1 MNWMSVLRP
10 VGIVFAFSAMLSAGW
25 AADPQQGEPDAKAY
39 LAAFDESIKTASEE
53 EKELAPALRSI
64 LVRFFE
70 DNSSLTPSE
79 RMIAGSLMQ
88 DLKAMLGQ
96 GDIVSRGNNGLPSF
110 RKLKTEAKPQ
120 PAPAPKPSAAPA
132 PTPKPKKFIPG
143 ISEQAKFTSAVVK
156 INGNPVGVVD
166 MSIAGRK
173 QRVVEIHSSLPGYP
187 VDKRARIVAERLVDL
202 QKKDPLWWS
211 TLGVYQVRGEFA
223 VNARKAENGL
233 LVTAD
238 ASWAE
243 QWGTTPQGLAK
254 MLVKNI
260 RTAIDPKVDD
270 GIGARDVPTAED
282 LRIEAVRLRMEG
294 DSLFDSDP
302 KSAENLYRKATK
314 SDPTYAV
321 PYFRIA
327 DLCLGQKRF
336 EDEKAILT
344 EALQKAHL
352 TDKQRQEIANR
363 IGR

>member
-1 MNWMSVLRP
+1 MTWTSVLRP
-10 VGIVFAFSAMLSAGW
+10 VGIVCVLGAMLCAGW
-25 AADPQQGEPDAKAY
+25 AEGFQQGEPDAKAY
-39 LAAFDESIKTASEE
+39 LAAFDASIKTASDE
-53 EKELAPALRSI
+53 EKELAPTLRTI

-70 DNSSLTPSE
+70 DNGSLTPSE

-110 RKLKTEAKPQ
+110 RKLRSDAKPQ
-120 PAPAPKPSAAPA
+120 PAPAPKPNTTPAPA
-132 PTPKPKKFIPG
+132 PKPKKFIPG

-156 INGNPVGVVD
+156 INGSPVGVVD
-166 MSIAGRK
+166 MSIAGKK
-173 QRVVEIHSSLPGYP
+173 QRVVEIHSALPGYP
-187 VDKRARIVAERLVDL
+187 VDKRARIVAERLVEL

-211 TLGVYQVRGEFA
+211 TLGVYQVRGEYA

-270 GIGARDVPTAED
+270 GIGARDIPTAED

-294 DSLFDSDP
+294 DSLFDTSP
-302 KSAENLYRKATK
+302 QSAEELYRKALK
-314 SDPTYAV
+314 ADPTYAV
-321 PYFRIA
+321 PYLRIA
-327 DLCLGQKRF
+327 DLCQNQKRV
-336 EDEKAILT
+336 EDERAVLT
-344 EALQKAHL
+344 EALQKAQL
-352 TDKQRQEIANR
+352 TDKQRQEIADR